1 VTQDFNTNPS
11 GPGYPPPVD
20 MYNQDPSP
28 LIYGSQGNTN
38 LDLGEN
44 LDDMYKVPSRRG
56 CCLPKSTLIQK
67 RMAKSY
73 SLLLFLNILALAA
86 AAVSAS
92 THNVDFWAE
101 KFCRRQDGNNSI
113 WGANYTIM
121 GYDEKLAGY
130 SYEFN

>member
-1 VTQDFNTNPS
+1 VTQDLNTYPS

-28 LIYGSQGNTN
+28 LIYGSQDNTN

-92 THNVDFWAE
+92 THNVDFWARD
-101 KFCRRQDGNNSI
+101 FCLRQVGNNEENNSI
-113 WGANYTIM
+113 WGKNYTD
-121 GYDEKLAGY
+121 GKFAGY